1 MLSSLKTTI
10 KCAALLL
17 IRYSSPFDQ
26 MWPRLK
32 PYLLHPD
39 VAAFAK
45 SLLDESYT
53 KAVLP
58 RIP

>member
-1 MLSSLKTTI
+1 MLSSLQITI

-17 IRYSSPFDQ
+17 IRYSAPFDQ
-26 MWPRLK
+26 MWARLK
-32 PYLLHPD
+32 PFLLHQD
-39 VAAFAK
+39 VAAFTK
-45 SLLDESYT
+45 SLLDESYN